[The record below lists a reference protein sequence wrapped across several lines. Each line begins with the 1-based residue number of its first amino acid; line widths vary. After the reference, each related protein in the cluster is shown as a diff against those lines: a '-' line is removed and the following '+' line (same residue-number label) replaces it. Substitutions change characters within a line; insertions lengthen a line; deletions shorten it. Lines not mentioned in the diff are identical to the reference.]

1 MFKMENDG
9 VFEHTFK
16 FDRDTLYDISKR
28 VEDERL
34 EKEREEAELQNKII
48 NDKIDKYE
56 RKFYSY
62 VRQRMMENAEKGIFD
77 VDIKFIDFVAETE
90 ENIEYIVYKDIMAS
104 ITQEL
109 RKNNFKVKRDK
120 NGFYKGMNVP
130 EYNIS
135 WRKRCYQNM
144 EE

>member
-16 FDRDTLYDISKR
+16 FDRDTLYDISKKI
-28 VEDERL
+28 ENERL

-62 VRQRMMENAEKGIFD
+62 VRQRMMENAQKGIFD
-77 VDIKFIDFVAETE
+77 VDIKFIDFVSETE

-109 RKNNFKVKRDK
+109 RKNNFKVTRDK
-120 NGFYKGMNVP
+120 NGFYKGINVP

-135 WRKRCYQNM
+135 WRKRCYQNT

>member
-9 VFEHTFK
+9 VFEYTFK
-16 FDRDTLYDISKR
+16 FDRDTLYDISKKI
-28 VEDERL
+28 ENERL

-62 VRQRMMENAEKGIFD
+62 VRQRMMENAQKGIFD
-77 VDIKFIDFVAETE
+77 VDIKFIDFVSETE

-109 RKNNFKVKRDK
+109 RKNNFKVTRDK
-120 NGFYKGMNVP
+120 NGFYKGINVP

-135 WRKRCYQNM
+135 WRKRCYQNT